1 MTSAT
6 VAPAIAP
13 GQRLWRWQIATVAAL
28 LLGYTGYY
36 LCRSDLSVA
45 TPLLVA
51 QSDVLGLDRSKIGAI
66 QSIGVLF
73 YAIGKLLG
81 GVLGDFVGGRRMFL
95 IGLFGAVAATIVFG
109 AASTVLL
116 FTIAWASNRLLQ
128 SGGWSG
134 IVKIV
139 SCWFPARRYGTVMA
153 IISLSFLFGDATGR
167 YLLGRLIAHGLD
179 WRGLFFTAAMLLALI
194 GVIDVAILRSSPR
207 DRGFEEPEISV
218 RNVYGGRGDAR
229 APDSLSDLLLPY
241 FRSPSFWCVCAI
253 SFGLTLVREAL
264 NTWIPSYLVDVHHLT
279 VSDAAQ
285 YSAMFPFV
293 GGVATLAAGWTSD
306 RAGGDRAIA
315 LVPCLAL
322 CMISL
327 AALAAASRDASP
339 GLAMVAIAS
348 VAFWLLGP
356 YSLLAGAIALDVG
369 GRRGSATA
377 AGLIDT
383 AGYAGAVLSGYGVS
397 RLVDHY
403 GWDNAFLGFAA
414 VVGGAMIAA
423 FVYWRRERSGA
434 PARAAA

>member
-1 MTSAT
+1 
-6 VAPAIAP
+6 
-13 GQRLWRWQIATVAAL
+13 
-28 LLGYTGYY
+28 LLGYSGYY

-51 QSDVLGLDRSKIGAI
+51 RSGIPGLDRTKIGAI
-66 QSIGVLF
+66 QSIGVLC
-73 YAIGKLLG
+73 YAVGKLLG
-81 GVLGDFVGGRRMFL
+81 GVIGDFVGGRRMFL
-95 IGLFGAVAATIVFG
+95 IGLFGAVAATFVFG
-109 AASTVLL
+109 AATTVLL
-116 FTIAWASNRLLQ
+116 FTIAWASNRMLQ

-139 SCWFPARRYGTVMA
+139 SFWFPARRYGTVMA
-153 IISLSFLFGDATGR
+153 VISLSFLFGDAAGR
-167 YLLGRLIAHGLD
+167 YLLGRLIAYGLD
-179 WRGLFFTAAMLLALI
+179 WRGLFFSAATLLALI
-194 GVIDVAILRSSPR
+194 GLVNVAVLRSSPR
-207 DRGFEEPEISV
+207 ERGFEEPEISV
-218 RNVYGGRGDAR
+218 RNVYGGRGDAGT
-229 APDSLSDLLLPY
+229 PDSLSDLLLPY
-241 FRSPSFWCVCAI
+241 FRSPSFWCVCVI

-264 NTWIPSYLVDVHHLT
+264 NTWIPSYLVDVHHLQA
-279 VSDAAQ
+279 SDAAQ

-306 RAGGDRAIA
+306 RAGGDRAMA

-322 CMISL
+322 CTISL
-327 AALAAASRDASP
+327 TGLAAASRYESP

-369 GRRGSATA
+369 GRKGSATA

-403 GWDNAFLGFAA
+403 GWASAFLGFAA
-414 VVGGAMIAA
+414 VIGGAMIAA
-423 FVYWRRERSGA
+423 FVYWRHERRSA
-434 PARAAA
+434 PASAEG